1 MIRPFAE
8 TTLLDINIQKLVESE
23 FIPNENIYVSIH
35 DVVDNR
41 LLATQMNLSFA
52 MSENLF
58 LQHSFMKP
66 SDLNEIIFLMK
77 CLLNL

>member
-1 MIRPFAE
+1 MCEKGFLYI
-8 TTLLDINIQKLVESE
+8 
-23 FIPNENIYVSIH
+23 IYVSIH

-66 SDLNEIIFLMK
+66 SDLIKFVKKYEVGFAFNQIFDSVLK
-77 CLLNL
+77 T